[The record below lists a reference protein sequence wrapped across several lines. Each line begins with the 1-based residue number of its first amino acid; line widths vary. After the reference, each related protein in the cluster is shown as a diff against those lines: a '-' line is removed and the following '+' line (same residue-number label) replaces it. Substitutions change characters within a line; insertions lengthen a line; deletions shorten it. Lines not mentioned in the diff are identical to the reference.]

1 MGDTLSR
8 LQSSDPEIAR
18 PAEAVDTEIPCFT
31 VDPDVRDPTLL
42 YRDDIRLYQGEDTA
56 CNVLRRS
63 FGASLSLEVD
73 DNGILGCVLPTGEF
87 QLVLPA
93 IADCPLPVTVFT
105 EMELSQRNNDVKWE

>member
-1 MGDTLSR
+1 M
-8 LQSSDPEIAR
+8 
-18 PAEAVDTEIPCFT
+18 
-31 VDPDVRDPTLL
+31 L
-42 YRDDIRLYQGEDTA
+42 YRDDLRHYQGEDPA

-93 IADCPLPVTVFT
+93 IADFPLPVTVFT